1 MDQLEHQAEQR
12 YALVR
17 HIAEVPADVVQVPP
31 GLAQIVPVELA
42 ALVRLHFLQVGLEG
56 ARVADHQVAAC

>member
-17 HIAEVPADVVQVPP
+17 HIAEVPAVVVQVPH

-42 ALVRLHFLQVGLEG
+42 ALVGLHFRQVGLEG
-56 ARVADHQVAAC
+56 ARVAEHQAAEC